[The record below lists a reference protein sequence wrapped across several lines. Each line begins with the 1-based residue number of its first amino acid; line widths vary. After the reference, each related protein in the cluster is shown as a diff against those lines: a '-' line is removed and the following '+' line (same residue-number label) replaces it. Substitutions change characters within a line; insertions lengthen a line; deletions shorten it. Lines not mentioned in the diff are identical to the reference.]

1 MNAEKA
7 ALASAQDLNNI
18 AGGNNSNSAIEVQ
31 SNVDSYKRRSNSY
44 FRNPLMPPKE
54 LLVNV
59 PERDRPAAYRT
70 PFYR

>member
-1 MNAEKA
+1 MNAERA

-18 AGGNNSNSAIEVQ
+18 AGGNSNNTIEVQ

-54 LLVNV
+54 LLVSV
-59 PERDRPAAYRT
+59 PDRDKPAAYRT